1 MTTSQYLYA
10 KCASSASR
18 ERVTYLSLPITLLDE
33 TRLAN
38 MPSSIVNA
46 VYYPSWKVYKGKLP
60 SGIDLSVATH
70 VFYAFVRYVSS
81 VLGPVSSANGRP
93 ESTRMALSE

>member
-1 MTTSQYLYA
+1 MITSQYLYA
-10 KCASSASR
+10 YCASSASR
-18 ERVTYLSLPITLLDE
+18 ERVTYILPPIALFDE

-38 MPSSIVNA
+38 MPSSVVNA

-70 VFYAFVRYVSS
+70 VFYAFVRCA
-81 VLGPVSSANGRP
+81 GK
-93 ESTRMALSE
+93 